1 MFAELG
7 NVYVLPRTIHLSCW
21 GPYHRHVVLLAVSRV
36 SAGDALGGD
45 RATVLQRAG
54 VEALAVRTRVNAL
67 MTVVGAACP
76 LPTRDGRGQRLLSPN
91 ITMLQSGDWP

>member
-1 MFAELG
+1 M
-7 NVYVLPRTIHLSCW
+7 SCQDRISSLW

-67 MTVVGAACP
+67 MMAAGGARP
-76 LPTRDGRGQRLLSPN
+76 LPRRGGRGMAAPDTSKHHHAQTWGLGVKNSR
-91 ITMLQSGDWP
+91 QH